1 MSPQTLMTSLMAGP
15 RRMKSNISQ
24 KLPVVDF
31 CTKLINDII
40 RMSIGGLSLRRP
52 AFTRPS
58 SISSVSLSEAGKNDL
73 RLRDILAS
81 RRPLYGVKKLF
92 SNPLTNRALPL
103 VTV

>member
-24 KLPVVDF
+24 KSPVVDF

-40 RMSIGGLSLRRP
+40 RMSIGGLSRRP
-52 AFTRPS
+52 ASTRPS
-58 SISSVSLSEAGKNDL
+58 SISSVSLSEAGQNDL
-73 RLRDILAS
+73 RLHDILAS

-92 SNPLTNRALPL
+92 PNPLTNRALPL